1 MSILSG
7 ISEFFGLDIG
17 TTSVRL
23 VQLKGKGPVKTLAKY
38 AYVPIENSPQADSQS
53 NIIVTNA
60 IKNLIQKTG
69 ITTKNVAVGIPSQK
83 VFTSVVEIDKL
94 TPEDMVKSIKFQL
107 ASFIP
112 TPIEESKIDWSI
124 IGTSPTNPAKA
135 ELLISSVLNSVTE
148 ERLSMLSSIGLKV
161 IAMEPDNLALTRS
174 LLDPKNPLPQMVFDL
189 GNFNSDLVISVNGA
203 ATLTRS
209 INFGTEAFIR
219 AATQDLNIK
228 REQAQEVVFKFGL
241 DKAKVQGQVYR
252 SLINPVNLLLSE
264 IDKSIKFFANKYPN
278 SKLDKIIVTGGAAI
292 LPDFPLLL
300 ANHSGINVEIGNVWR
315 NVSYDLKRQDEL
327 LSVSNYFGIAVGLAE
342 RLE

>member
-1 MSILSG
+1 
-7 ISEFFGLDIG
+7 
-17 TTSVRL
+17 
-23 VQLKGKGPVKTLAKY
+23 
-38 AYVPIENSPQADSQS
+38 
-53 NIIVTNA
+53 
-60 IKNLIQKTG
+60 
-69 ITTKNVAVGIPSQK
+69 
-83 VFTSVVEIDKL
+83 
-94 TPEDMVKSIKFQL
+94 MVKSIKFQL

-315 NVSYDLKRQDEL
+315 NVSYDLKRQYEL
-327 LSVSNYFGIAVGLAE
+327 LSISNYFGIAVGLAE